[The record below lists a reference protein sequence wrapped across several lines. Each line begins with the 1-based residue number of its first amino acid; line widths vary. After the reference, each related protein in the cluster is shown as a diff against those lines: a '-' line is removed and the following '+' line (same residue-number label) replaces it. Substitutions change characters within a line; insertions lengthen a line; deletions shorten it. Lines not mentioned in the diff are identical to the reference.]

1 MARSKNI
8 LTEEKE
14 NFDLEKYIAIYPGV
28 KSLIGICPIEIGQAE
43 NNFNS

>member
-14 NFDLEKYIAIYPGV
+14 NFDLEKYIAIYPSFEAKAPAFMPGM
-28 KSLIGICPIEIGQAE
+28 KRA
-43 NNFNS
+43 